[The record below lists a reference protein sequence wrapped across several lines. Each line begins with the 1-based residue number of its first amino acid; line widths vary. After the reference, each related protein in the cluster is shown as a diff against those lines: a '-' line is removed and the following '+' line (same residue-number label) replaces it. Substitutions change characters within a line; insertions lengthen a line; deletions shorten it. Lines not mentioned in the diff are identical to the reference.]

1 MFQRILVAVDGSPV
15 SILAL
20 HEALRLAKDG
30 SKLKVVTMVENPLIG
45 YGQPMAGFNHDTM
58 HQAFI
63 EEGTHILRNAENDA
77 KHLGHCAIETQLID
91 MDHRLASDIAPTIM
105 QSAAE
110 FQADLIVIGTHGRR
124 GIKRFFL
131 GSVAEAVIRQSRI
144 PVLSI
149 RGEPDLD

>member
-1 MFQRILVAVDGSPV
+1 MFQRILVAIDGSAV

-30 SKLKVVTMVENPLIG
+30 SKVKVVTMVENPLIG
-45 YGQPMAGFNHDTM
+45 YGQPLAEFNHETM
-58 HQAFI
+58 HHALI
-63 EEGTHILRNAENDA
+63 AEGTHILSNAENDA
-77 KHLGHCAIETQLID
+77 KHLGHCTIETQLID
-91 MDHRLASDIAPTIM
+91 MEHRAASDTAPAIM
-105 QSAAE
+105 HAAAE
-110 FQADLIVIGTHGRR
+110 FQADLIVIGTHGRH

-149 RGEPDLD
+149 RGEPELE